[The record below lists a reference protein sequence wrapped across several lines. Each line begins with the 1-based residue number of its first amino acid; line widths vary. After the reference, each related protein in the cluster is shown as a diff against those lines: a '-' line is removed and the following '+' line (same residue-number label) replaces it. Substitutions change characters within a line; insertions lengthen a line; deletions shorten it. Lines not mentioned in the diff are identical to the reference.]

1 MKRLKI
7 ILTVSSCFLITAI
20 IYMYICLI
28 VSPKSIHDSGGT
40 KYYRG
45 MGFLAEPENSIDVM
59 VYGNSDVYAGFVP
72 AKLYDEFGYTSYAS
86 GTVLQT
92 IGDINKLL
100 RKTLRTQAPK
110 VAVLEVDCLYEKRNK
125 ALDDSN
131 FLLAPFVFHVRWK
144 ELKLRDFYTI
154 PNRSKKYDIAKGF
167 VHSDEINKYDAGDYM
182 GDKNQKP
189 HPIPRR
195 NLKHLKNFIK
205 ICRTNNIKILFL
217 ELPSA
222 SSWNYAKHNYMNYL
236 SKDLNIPFIDLNVK
250 DSDFNIDFAKD
261 FRDKGDHMNVFGAE
275 KATTYVGRYLK
286 EKYSSILSDRRN
298 VKEYAHWQEVVDHFK
313 KVL

>member
-7 ILTVSSCFLITAI
+7 IITVSSCFLITAI

-28 VSPKSIHDSGGT
+28 VSPKSINDSGGA

-45 MGFLAEPENSIDVM
+45 MGFLAEPNNSIDVM

-72 AKLYDEFGYTSYAS
+72 AKLYEKYGYTSYAS

-92 IGDINKLL
+92 IGDINRLL
-100 RKTLRTQAPK
+100 RKTLKTQAPK
-110 VAVLEVDCLYEKRNK
+110 VAILEVDCLYEKRNK
-125 ALDDSN
+125 AIDDSN
-131 FLLAPFVFHVRWK
+131 FLLSPFVFHVRWK

-154 PNRSKKYDIAKGF
+154 PNRSKKYDITKGF

-182 GDKNQKP
+182 GNKNQKP

-195 NLKHLKNFIK
+195 NLKQLKNFIK

-222 SSWNYAKHNYMNYL
+222 SSWNYAKHNYINYL
-236 SKDLNIPFIDLNVK
+236 SKDLNIPFIDLNEK
-250 DSDFNIDFAKD
+250 DSDFKIDFLRD
-261 FRDKGDHMNVFGAE
+261 FRDNGDHMNIFGAE

-298 VKEYAHWQEVVDHFK
+298 VRKYAHWQEVLDHFK